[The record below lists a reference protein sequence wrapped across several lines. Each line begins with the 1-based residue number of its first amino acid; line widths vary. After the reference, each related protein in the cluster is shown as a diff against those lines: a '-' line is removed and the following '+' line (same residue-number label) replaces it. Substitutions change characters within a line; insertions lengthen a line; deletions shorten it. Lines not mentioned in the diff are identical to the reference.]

1 MNHQSLLKQNRFRVL
16 VLAAGGSG
24 MNVLAQ
30 HFLKCEYIVFGMDRD
45 FDKGAKIRIK
55 NCLQAMGF
63 RVMKETDCIR
73 ELSLDLVVTSPAIE
87 KTHPVLV
94 QAAEKGV
101 PVKTRNEYIASIFN
115 QGESIGI
122 TGTSG
127 KTTVTGMTAT
137 ILNHDLEYYNVF
149 CGDEILHLSSSKRL
163 GNYVKGRNPD
173 LILEIDE
180 SDRSLPFYKP
190 SLACI
195 TSLEKDHMSLEELT
209 SYFRGFAETSRRIVY
224 NRDSDKLIPIMNDFK
239 SRGVSIS
246 FKDRNADYFAEF
258 RGFSENKM
266 LYTLNGRQ
274 GRLSIAG
281 KYNVINAALSCA
293 VACEKGIPLEKA
305 MLFLEDFK
313 GIRNRF
319 ELKKSGHSNF
329 VLDFAHNP
337 EKVGCSLLSA
347 QEFGLPVV
355 YVFQPHGY
363 GPMKFMWNEFA
374 ECFKKKLRPQD
385 RLIMLKIYDAGGTA
399 DRSVSAVDFVKELR
413 MENCLYL
420 DSHAEVKDY
429 YKSMRNEKLTWVVSG
444 ARDERLRDLNASM
457 VHESRKV

>member
-1 MNHQSLLKQNRFRVL
+1 MNHQSLVKQNRFRVL

-55 NCLQAMGF
+55 NCLHAMGF
-63 RVMKETDCIR
+63 RILKETDSIR

-87 KTHPVLV
+87 KTHPALV

-101 PVKTRNEYIASIFN
+101 PVKTRNEYIASVFN

-137 ILNHDLEYYNVF
+137 ILNHELEYFNVF

-180 SDRSLPFYKP
+180 SDRSLPLYKP
-190 SLACI
+190 SLGCM
-195 TSLEKDHMSLEELT
+195 TSLEKDHMSIEELT
-209 SYFRGFAETSRRIVY
+209 DYFKGFAEASG
-224 NRDSDKLIPIMNDFK
+224 KLIFNKDSQRLVPILNDFK
-239 SRGVSIS
+239 SKAISIS
-246 FKDRNADYFAEF
+246 FKDKNADYFAEF
-258 RGFSENKM
+258 KGLTENKM
-266 LYTLNGRQ
+266 IYSLNGKE

-293 VACEKGIPLEKA
+293 LACEKGLSLEKA

-319 ELKKSGHSNF
+319 ELKKSADSNF

-337 EKVGCSLLSA
+337 EKVGCSLRSA
-347 QEFGLPVV
+347 QALGLPVV

-363 GPMKFMWNEFA
+363 GPLKFMWHEFI
-374 ECFKKKLRPQD
+374 ECFKGNLRPED
-385 RLIMLKIYDAGGTA
+385 RLILLKIYDAGGSA
-399 DRSVSAVDFVKELR
+399 DRNINAKDLVKDTQMANCSY
-413 MENCLYL
+413 ME
-420 DSHAEVKDY
+420 SHAEVKEF
-429 YKSMRNEKLTWVVSG
+429 YKSLKREKLTWVISG
-444 ARDERLRDLNASM
+444 ARDEKLRDLNSSM
-457 VHESRKV
+457 VHESRKI